1 MRLEIVVEIMKNNK
15 QITAKDLKVF
25 GAISF
30 IKGLPKAIRRAIKA
44 SCWPFDANV
53 QVHILDVP
61 KENKGQ

>member
-15 QITAKDLKVF
+15 QITAKDLKIF
-25 GAISF
+25 GAIPF

-44 SCWPFDANV
+44 SCWPFDANI

-61 KENKGQ
+61 KQKESQ